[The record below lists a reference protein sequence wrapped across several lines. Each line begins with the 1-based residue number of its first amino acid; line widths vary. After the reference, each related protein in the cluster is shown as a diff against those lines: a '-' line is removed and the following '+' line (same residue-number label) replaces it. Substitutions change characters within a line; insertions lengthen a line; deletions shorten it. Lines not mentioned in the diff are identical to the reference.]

1 MPAKQVGK
9 LVITPGKKSGNRN
22 CLLFLSFIFLQYMK
36 PLRATIGTSQ
46 PVMSAQDFD
55 TLFFRVPELH
65 ELHSNFYKELKPR
78 LDDWNADT
86 AVGVMFKRLVS
97 LCDVIMPPVSRNKL
111 CIRILQTWD
120 ALFFFIFFY
129 T

>member
-1 MPAKQVGK
+1 
-9 LVITPGKKSGNRN
+9 
-22 CLLFLSFIFLQYMK
+22 MK

-65 ELHSNFYKELKPR
+65 ELHSNFYQELKPR

-86 AVGVMFKRLVS
+86 AVGIMFKRLVS
-97 LCDVIMPPVSRNKL
+97 TKPQKPEIRFRISKL
-111 CIRILQTWD
+111 IGYNRSITIKTQPHSHV
-120 ALFFFIFFY
+120 
-129 T
+129 